1 MSCVKDGAS
10 KQILAH
16 YVSSSLEMTIVDRTL
31 DRLIQRLDGNI
42 HPEAIIHS
50 DQGFHYTNPRF
61 QARVKEI
68 GFQQSMSR
76 KSNCWDNAS
85 MESFFGHMKDELE
98 YRDSVTL
105 QELRAR
111 INEYMD
117 YYNTD
122 RYQWT
127 LKKMT
132 PDEYRNHLLT
142 A

>member
-1 MSCVKDGAS
+1 
-10 KQILAH
+10 
-16 YVSSSLEMTIVDRTL
+16 
-31 DRLIQRLDGNI
+31 
-42 HPEAIIHS
+42 
-50 DQGFHYTNPRF
+50 
-61 QARVKEI
+61 
-68 GFQQSMSR
+68 
-76 KSNCWDNAS
+76 
-85 MESFFGHMKDELE
+85 
-98 YRDSVTL
+98 
-105 QELRAR
+105 ELRSR